1 VSHRLSAVKKEKP
14 LKPNTLPKVRIRARS
29 ASVAALLPVAAL
41 TLALAGCAD
50 DEVRPAD
57 AQNPMGDSATAAVA
71 DSDGPP
77 AAANGDGGVSAPR
90 AYAFGSS
97 AAESAQ
103 CMDDL
108 RQRLST
114 AAAAQ
119 KADSATKSPGAG
131 RNPAYA
137 ERYGWY
143 PDMPEFMDGSILP
156 CSRIVAYYGHPSS
169 TRMGALGEFPKE
181 EMLRRFK
188 AQVAE
193 WEKAD
198 PSTPVVPA
206 LHMVSVVAQSE
217 PGTAG
222 KYRTITSDEKVSEVY
237 GWAKEAG
244 AIFIV
249 DIQVGQD
256 DIRNIL
262 PRFDWI
268 LKNPDVHLAVDP
280 EFYMRGGVK
289 PGAKIGT
296 MDASDI
302 NYVTEHLAKLV
313 REHNLPPKVL
323 IIHRFTRPMVTNYK
337 QIKLRPEVNF
347 VLHMDG
353 WGAPWLKYDSYQ
365 DYVVQE
371 PIQFTGWKNFYHND
385 TKKGDPLVT
394 PAELVKLFPA
404 PLYIQYQ

>member
-1 VSHRLSAVKKEKP
+1 MKNEISPIMSRFAL
-14 LKPNTLPKVRIRARS
+14 LRS
-29 ASVAALLPVAAL
+29 FALVAALPVTFAACV
-41 TLALAGCAD
+41 T
-50 DEVRPAD
+50 DEVKEAG
-57 AQNPMGDSATAAVA
+57 AQNPMGDTTTAATA
-71 DSDGPP
+71 DKGGPP
-77 AAANGDGGVSAPR
+77 AQANGNGNGYASGSAT
-90 AYAFGSS
+90 YAFSSS
-97 AAESAQ
+97 ASESAA
-103 CMDDL
+103 CMAKL
-108 RQRLST
+108 QEQLTST
-114 AAAAQ
+114 AAAQ
-119 KADSATKSPGAG
+119 KADSTAKKPGAG
-131 RNPAYA
+131 RDPVAA

-143 PDMPEFMDGSILP
+143 PRMPEFRDGSILP
-156 CSRIVAYYGHPSS
+156 CSRIVAYYGHPKS
-169 TRMGALGEFPKE
+169 TRMGALGEFPKD

-188 AQVAE
+188 AQVAA

-217 PGTAG
+217 PGPSG
-222 KYRTITSDEKVSEVY
+222 KYRAITSDSVVERVY

-249 DIQVGQD
+249 DIQVAQD

-280 EFYMRGGVK
+280 EFYMRGGAK
-289 PGAKIGT
+289 PGAKVGT
-296 MDASDI
+296 LDASDI
-302 NYVTEHLAKLV
+302 NYVTDHLAKLV

-337 QIKLRPEVNF
+337 QIRLRPEVQY
-347 VLHMDG
+347 VSHMDG
-353 WGAPWLKYDSYQ
+353 WGAPWLKYDTFA
-365 DYVVQE
+365 DYIVQE
-371 PIQFTGWKNFYHND
+371 PIQFAGWKNFYHND

-394 PAELVKLFPA
+394 PQQLLPLHPV

>member
-1 VSHRLSAVKKEKP
+1 MKDEISPAMSRFAL
-14 LKPNTLPKVRIRARS
+14 LRS
-29 ASVAALLPVAAL
+29 FVLVAALPVTFAACV
-41 TLALAGCAD
+41 TDEAKEASAHNPRGDTSTAAAD
-50 DEVRPAD
+50 KGGPPVQANGNVTGY
-57 AQNPMGDSATAAVA
+57 ASGSATYT
-71 DSDGPP
+71 S
-77 AAANGDGGVSAPR
+77 S
-90 AYAFGSS
+90 SS
-97 AAESAQ
+97 ASESAA
-103 CMDDL
+103 CMVKL
-108 RQRLST
+108 QQQLTST
-114 AAAAQ
+114 AAAQ
-119 KADSATKSPGAG
+119 KADSTAKKPGAG
-131 RNPAYA
+131 RDPVAA

-143 PDMPEFMDGSILP
+143 PRMPEFRDGSILP
-156 CSRIVAYYGHPSS
+156 CSRIVAYYGHPKS
-169 TRMGALGEFPKE
+169 TRMGALGEFPKD

-188 AQVAE
+188 AQVAV

-217 PGTAG
+217 PGPTG
-222 KYRTITSDEKVSEVY
+222 KYRTITSDSVVERVY
-237 GWAKEAG
+237 GWARETG

-280 EFYMRGGVK
+280 EFYMRGGAK
-289 PGAKIGT
+289 PGAKVGT
-296 MDASDI
+296 LDASDI
-302 NYVTEHLAKLV
+302 NYVTDHLAKLV

-337 QIKLRPEVNF
+337 QIKLRPEVQY
-347 VLHMDG
+347 VSHMDG
-353 WGAPWLKYDSYQ
+353 WGAPWLKYDTFA
-365 DYVVQE
+365 DYIVQE
-371 PIQFTGWKNFYHND
+371 PIQFAGWKNFYHND

-394 PAELVKLFPA
+394 PHQLVTLHPV